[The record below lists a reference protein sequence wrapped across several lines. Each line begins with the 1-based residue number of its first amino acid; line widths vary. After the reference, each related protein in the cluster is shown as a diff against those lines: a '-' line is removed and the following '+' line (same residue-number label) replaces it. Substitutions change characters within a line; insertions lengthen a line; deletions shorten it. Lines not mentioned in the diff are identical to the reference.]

1 MFANLASQ
9 KDRDA
14 KPNKGKWK
22 YLPGSERLAEDEN
35 AERHDKNRRQ
45 ILDKTQN
52 AQRQAHGTDRKSHQR
67 NSRHHAGCNKGRG
80 KPGIGRRRK
89 M

>member
-14 KPNKGKWK
+14 KPNEGKRK
-22 YLPGSERLAEDEN
+22 YLPGSERLAEDKN

-45 ILDKTQN
+45 IAPAADST
-52 AQRQAHGTDRKSHQR
+52 
-67 NSRHHAGCNKGRG
+67 
-80 KPGIGRRRK
+80 KPILPEKALRFCFCVSMLQILFSYIPIHK
-89 M
+89 WS

>member
-1 MFANLASQ
+1 MFAYLASQ
-9 KDRDA
+9 KARNA
-14 KPNKGKWK
+14 KPNEGKRK
-22 YLPGSERLAEDEN
+22 DRSGSERLAEDEN